1 MLRRNAN
8 GQTAEDLARIN
19 IHESSTDL
27 IRESAADL
35 IRLAGV
41 KEAITLSEIEPVMD
55 LFVNGVIDVN
65 TQVRVQHQMS

>member
-27 IRESAADL
+27 IRESSADL

-41 KEAITLSEIEPVMD
+41 KEAITLSELEPVMD
-55 LFVNGVIDVN
+55 LLVNEVIDVN
-65 TQVRVQHQMS
+65 TQVQHQMS

>member
-19 IHESSTDL
+19 IHESS
-27 IRESAADL
+27 ADL

-41 KEAITLSEIEPVMD
+41 KEAITLSELEPVMD
-55 LFVNGVIDVN
+55 LLVNEVIDVN
-65 TQVRVQHQMS
+65 TQVQHQMS